1 MCGELGR
8 NMLMLSSES
17 WHLLKFERDWFTSRK
32 SDWLW
37 SISIQADLF
46 DRAVFFFYVFLIK
59 LPFLCTYKQNFLL
72 DNTSSFIEDDLSKSA
87 SQSSLLFC
95 GIGYSHL
102 SLSNLDFSKETQS
115 CKMTVVGSSQYR
127 HLNETCGWLKTVR
140 IQELLIQHSPPS
152 SELYRTLTQ

>member
-46 DRAVFFFYVFLIK
+46 DRAFFFLFFFLIK
-59 LPFLCTYKQNFLL
+59 LLFLCTYKQNFLL

-87 SQSSLLFC
+87 SQSSPLYC
-95 GIGYSHL
+95 GIGHSHS
-102 SLSNLDFSKETQS
+102 SLTNLDFSKETQS
-115 CKMTVVGSSQYR
+115 CKMAVVGSPQYK

-152 SELYRTLTQ
+152 SEPYRTLTQ